1 MLWKVATLTAAKHL
15 TSSVTWCMRRL
26 KNDTNN
32 WMSSKILQEIQM
44 TLDIE
49 KTWVH
54 HWTPCFWSPL
64 SAFHQSKALS
74 LVSLLLLTFLKHV
87 SVVMYILL
95 RFPHNWWLE
104 LLPEQLFVPSCSSGA
119 TVTHYSTNC
128 KKMQVTGYFLLQ
140 SIRIL
145 DTKRVKCFFF
155 VLFFF

>member
-26 KNDTNN
+26 KNGTINR
-32 WMSSKILQEIQM
+32 MSSKILQEIQM

-74 LVSLLLLTFLKHV
+74 LVSLLLLTFLKHMFPWWCTFCRV
-87 SVVMYILL
+87 SLTTV
-95 RFPHNWWLE
+95 LE
-104 LLPEQLFVPSCSSGA
+104 LLLEQLFVPSCSSGA
-119 TVTHYSTNC
+119 IVTQYSTNH
-128 KKMQVTGYFLLQ
+128 KTMEVTGYFPLQ

-145 DTKRVKCFFF
+145 DTKRFKCFF
-155 VLFFF
+155 